1 MNTKNILVDASNC
14 VSTSADLTI
23 STGYQINDS
32 NMRINVSFIKHVP
45 TPILS
50 PDGQGYGEMK
60 PMRVANIDLDIQ
72 AARILIDTLSM
83 LISDAEQ

>member
-14 VSTSADLTI
+14 VYTSADLTI

-50 PDGQGYGEMK
+50 PDRQGYGEMK

-72 AARILIDTLSM
+72 AAKILIDTLSM
-83 LISDAEQ
+83 LISNAEQ

>member
-14 VSTSADLTI
+14 VYTSADLTI

-32 NMRINVSFIKHVP
+32 NMRINVSFIKRVP

-50 PDGQGYGEMK
+50 SDGQGYGEMK

-72 AARILIDTLSM
+72 AAKILIDTLSI
-83 LISDAEQ
+83 LISDAEK

>member
-14 VSTSADLTI
+14 VYTSADLTI

-50 PDGQGYGEMK
+50 SDGQGYGEMK

-72 AARILIDTLSM
+72 TAKILIDTLSI
-83 LISDAEQ
+83 LISDAEK